1 MYSMHHQGHETTE
14 VGGDH
19 FRSTSVKL
27 WAAVEM
33 EAQQPRIPTNHDV
46 ATKVVNSFQ

>member
-1 MYSMHHQGHETTE
+1 MHQKGYETTG